1 MPVGRGAVGRV
12 ALGKLHPPGRLT
24 ATHSHPFFCSSVRL
38 SVRHWRISLPRDAPL
53 AHGQAFYRVLVDPRN
68 QPEFKDLA
76 PGMVRRL
83 PQSPDIERKV
93 LTDAEGRYT
102 IAGLAVGTD

>member
-1 MPVGRGAVGRV
+1 
-12 ALGKLHPPGRLT
+12 
-24 ATHSHPFFCSSVRL
+24 
-38 SVRHWRISLPRDAPL
+38 
-53 AHGQAFYRVLVDPRN
+53 
-68 QPEFKDLA
+68 
-76 PGMVRRL
+76 MVRRL